1 MGVELPPVDEDH
13 DADGQRIDGA
23 QHEIDPPHAHEPLL
37 STGRF
42 DGEDGRKVYAST
54 ALYTRFR
61 SRRDHTFAEKLL
73 SAMRYEFGGHVEQ
86 KK

>member
-1 MGVELPPVDEDH
+1 VP
-13 DADGQRIDGA
+13 ADV
-23 QHEIDPPHAHEPLL
+23 L
-37 STGRF
+37 
-42 DGEDGRKVYAST
+42 ST

-73 SAMRYEFGGHVEQ
+73 SAMRYEFGGHVER